1 MIPTLVCSAASCFFC
16 TRFVLSGCSMHHV
29 ALFMI
34 CLCLFFCLAPDFPP
48 SLRVAADRCNSH
60 QVAERALY
68 FWNNEYI
75 VSLISDN
82 ASTVV
87 PIMFPALYKSK
98 EHWNK

>member
-1 MIPTLVCSAASCFFC
+1 MALGYTHARTPTCTLVDLPVGDRESSTLAKRVTLYTMYTNTTDVIMLCIIIIII
-16 TRFVLSGCSMHHV
+16 
-29 ALFMI
+29 MI
-34 CLCLFFCLAPDFPP
+34 
-48 SLRVAADRCNSH
+48 

-82 ASTVV
+82 AATIV

>member
-1 MIPTLVCSAASCFFC
+1 MCIIIIMI
-16 TRFVLSGCSMHHV
+16 
-29 ALFMI
+29 
-34 CLCLFFCLAPDFPP
+34 
-48 SLRVAADRCNSH
+48 

-82 ASTVV
+82 AATIV

>member
-1 MIPTLVCSAASCFFC
+1 MDLFCFSVYMDSDWQFPTLKINQIKPQQG
-16 TRFVLSGCSMHHV
+16 L
-29 ALFMI
+29 
-34 CLCLFFCLAPDFPP
+34 DN
-48 SLRVAADRCNSH
+48 AADLWPDPLIYLFISAHPRPH
-60 QVAERALY
+60 LLQVAERALY